1 MLIMFNHVTQPNI
14 QELDTKTVDGTRYYE
29 TPAGK
34 LYPSVT
40 TVLKDLSAEGIA
52 AWRAKVGADVA
63 NRVSAQASARGTAV
77 HKLCEDYIDN
87 KEDYLDGH
95 MPANIETF
103 NTLKG
108 LLDKYLDNVVM
119 QEVPLYSNYLE
130 VGGRVDCIGE
140 WNGKLSVIDFKTSKR
155 RKRKDQIG
163 NYFMQAAAYCV
174 MFEEL
179 TKVPI
184 TQTII
189 LMSVDNDHPLVF
201 KSTRDEYIDQFMKQR
216 ASYRDKYG
224 R

>member
-1 MLIMFNHVTQPNI
+1 MTNFTHVTPPDIN
-14 QELDTKTVDGTRYYE
+14 ELDTETVEGKRYYK
-29 TPAGK
+29 TPDGK

-40 TVLKDLSAEGIA
+40 TVLSELSKEGIA
-52 AWRAKVGADVA
+52 AWRAKVGNDVA
-63 NRVSAQASARGTAV
+63 NRISTKASNRGTAV
-77 HKLCEDYIDN
+77 HKLCEDYVDN
-87 KEDYLDGH
+87 KSDYLDGH

-130 VGGRVDCIGE
+130 IGGRVDCIGE

-155 RKRKDQIG
+155 RKSKSQISS
-163 NYFMQAAAYCV
+163 YFQQAAAYCV

-179 TKVPI
+179 TKIPI
-184 TQTII
+184 TSTVI

-201 KSTRDEYIDQFMKQR
+201 KSTRDEYIGAFMQTR
-216 ASYRDKYG
+216 VQYRDKYG

>member
-1 MLIMFNHVTQPNI
+1 MKQFIHTIPPDIN
-14 QELDTKTVDGTRYYE
+14 ELETKLVDGQRLYE
-29 TPAGK
+29 TPDGK

-40 TVLKDLSAEGIA
+40 NE
-52 AWRAKVGADVA
+52 VA
-63 NRVSAQASARGTAV
+63 NKVSAQASSRGTAV
-77 HKLCEDYIDN
+77 HKLCEDYIN
-87 KEDYLDGH
+87 NEEDYLEGH

-103 NTLKG
+103 NSLKG
-108 LLDKYLDNVVM
+108 LIDKYLDNIIM

-155 RKRKDQIG
+155 RKRKDQIS
-163 NYFMQAAAYCV
+163 NYFMQASAYCV

-179 TKVPI
+179 TKTPI

-201 KSTRDEYIDQFMKQR
+201 KSTRDEYIDQFVEQR
-216 ASYRDKYG
+216 SNYREKYG

>member
-1 MLIMFNHVTQPNI
+1 MFKHNPPLDIN
-14 QELDTKTVDGTRYYE
+14 ELDTKTVDGQRLYE
-29 TPAGK
+29 TPDGK

-87 KEDYLDGH
+87 KENYLDGH

-130 VGGRVDCIGE
+130 VGGRVDCIGD

-155 RKRKDQIG
+155 RKSKSQIG
-163 NYFMQAAAYCV
+163 SYFMQAAAYCV

-179 TKVPI
+179 TKIPI

-201 KSTRDEYIDQFMKQR
+201 KSSRDEYIDQFMKQR

>member
-1 MLIMFNHVTQPNI
+1 MFNHNPPLDI
-14 QELDTKTVDGTRYYE
+14 SELDTKTIDGTRYYE
-29 TPAGK
+29 TPDGK

-155 RKRKDQIG
+155 RKRKDQISS
-163 NYFMQAAAYCV
+163 YFMQAAAYCV

>member
-1 MLIMFNHVTQPNI
+1 MTHFTHAPRPDIN
-14 QELDTKTVDGTRYYE
+14 ELDTKTVDGQRLYE
-29 TPAGK
+29 TPDGK
-34 LYPSVT
+34 LYPSVP

-52 AWRAKVGADVA
+52 AWRAKVGAEVA
-63 NRVSAQASARGTAV
+63 NKVSAQASARGTAV

-108 LLDKYLDNVVM
+108 LLDKYLDKVGM
-119 QEVPLYSNYLE
+119 QEVTLYSNYLE
-130 VGGRVDCIGE
+130 VGGRVDCNGE

-155 RKRKDQIG
+155 RKRKDQISS
-163 NYFMQAAAYCV
+163 YFMQAAAYCV

-179 TKVPI
+179 TKIPI

>member
-1 MLIMFNHVTQPNI
+1 MFKHNPPLDIN
-14 QELDTKTVDGTRYYE
+14 ELDTKTVDGQRLYE
-29 TPAGK
+29 TPDGK

-155 RKRKDQIG
+155 RKRKDQISS
-163 NYFMQAAAYCV
+163 YFMQAAAYCV

-179 TKVPI
+179 TKIPI

>member
-1 MLIMFNHVTQPNI
+1 MTNFTHVQCPDIN
-14 QELDTKTVDGTRYYE
+14 ELDTETVDGKRYYK
-29 TPAGK
+29 TPDGK

-40 TVLKDLSAEGIA
+40 TVLSELSKEGIA
-52 AWRAKVGADVA
+52 AWRAKVGNDVA
-63 NRVSAQASARGTAV
+63 NRISAQASARGTAV
-77 HKLCEDYIDN
+77 HKLCEDYIN
-87 KEDYLDGH
+87 NEPDYLDGH

-108 LLDKYLDNVVM
+108 LLDNYLDNVVM
-119 QEVPLYSNYLE
+119 QEVPLYSHYLE

-155 RKRKDQIG
+155 RKRKDQIS
-163 NYFMQAAAYCV
+163 NYFMQASAYCV

-179 TKVPI
+179 TKIPI

-189 LMSVDNDHPLVF
+189 VMSVDNDHPLVF
-201 KSTRDEYIDQFMKQR
+201 KGHRDEYIDLFMKQR

>member
-1 MLIMFNHVTQPNI
+1 MTHFTHAPRPDIS
-14 QELDTKTVDGTRYYE
+14 ELDTKTIDGTRYYE
-29 TPAGK
+29 TPDGK

-155 RKRKDQIG
+155 RKRKDQISS
-163 NYFMQAAAYCV
+163 YFMQAAAYCV

-179 TKVPI
+179 TKIPI

>member
-1 MLIMFNHVTQPNI
+1 MKQFIHTTPPDIN
-14 QELDTKTVDGTRYYE
+14 ELETKVVDGQRLYE
-29 TPAGK
+29 TPDGK

-40 TVLKDLSAEGIA
+40 TVLKDLSAAGIA
-52 AWRAKVGADVA
+52 AWRKKVGNEVA
-63 NRVSAQASARGTAV
+63 NKVSAQASSRGTAV
-77 HKLCEDYIDN
+77 HKLCEDYIN
-87 KEDYLDGH
+87 NEEDYLEGH
-95 MPANIETF
+95 MPANVETF

-108 LLDKYLDNVVM
+108 LIDKYLDNIVM

-155 RKRKDQIG
+155 RKRKDQIS
-163 NYFMQAAAYCV
+163 NYFMQASAYCV

-179 TKVPI
+179 TKTPI

-201 KSTRDEYIDQFMKQR
+201 KSTRDEYIDQFVEQR
-216 ASYRDKYG
+216 SNYREKYG

>member
-1 MLIMFNHVTQPNI
+1 MTNFTHAPRLDIN
-14 QELDTKTVDGTRYYE
+14 ELDTEVVDGKRHYK
-29 TPAGK
+29 TPDGK

-40 TVLKDLSAEGIA
+40 TVLSDLSAEGIA
-52 AWRAKVGADVA
+52 AWRAKVGAATA
-63 NRVSAQASARGTAV
+63 NKISAQASARGTAV

-87 KEDYLDGH
+87 KPDYLDGH

-155 RKRKDQIG
+155 RKRKDQIS
-163 NYFMQAAAYCV
+163 NYFMQASAYCV

-179 TKVPI
+179 TKIPI

-201 KSTRDEYIDQFMKQR
+201 KGHRDEYIDQFIKQR

>member
-1 MLIMFNHVTQPNI
+1 MTNFTHVQCPDIN
-14 QELDTKTVDGTRYYE
+14 ELDTETVDGKRYYK
-29 TPAGK
+29 TPDGK

-40 TVLKDLSAEGIA
+40 TVLSELSKEGIA
-52 AWRAKVGADVA
+52 AWRAKVGNDVA
-63 NRVSAQASARGTAV
+63 NRISAQASARGTAV
-77 HKLCEDYIDN
+77 HKLCEDYIN
-87 KEDYLDGH
+87 NEPDYLDGH

-119 QEVPLYSNYLE
+119 QEVPLYSHYLE

-155 RKRKDQIG
+155 PKRRSQIS
-163 NYFMQAAAYCV
+163 NYFMQASAYCV

-179 TKVPI
+179 TKIPI

-189 LMSVDNDHPLVF
+189 VMSVDNDHPLVF
-201 KSTRDEYIDQFMKQR
+201 KGHRDEYIDLFMKQR

>member
-1 MLIMFNHVTQPNI
+1 MKQFIHTTPPDI
-14 QELDTKTVDGTRYYE
+14 SELETKVVDGQRLYE
-29 TPAGK
+29 TPDGK

-40 TVLKDLSAEGIA
+40 TVLKDLSAAGIA
-52 AWRAKVGADVA
+52 AWRKKVGNEVA
-63 NRVSAQASARGTAV
+63 NKVSAQASSRGTAV
-77 HKLCEDYIDN
+77 HKLCEDYIN
-87 KEDYLDGH
+87 NEEDYLEGH

-103 NTLKG
+103 NSLKG
-108 LLDKYLDNVVM
+108 LIDKYLDNIIM

-155 RKRKDQIG
+155 RKRKDQIS
-163 NYFMQAAAYCV
+163 NYFMQASAYCV

-179 TKVPI
+179 TKTPI
-184 TQTII
+184 NQTII

-201 KSTRDEYIDQFMKQR
+201 KSTRDEYINQFVEQR
-216 ASYRDKYG
+216 SNYREKYG